1 MSRFLVKYLN
11 TPFYH
16 TLLKEMSAS
25 SNNVGNSR
33 GRGKAWKRE
42 FVLGLANLVK
52 DNWRS
57 LGLGDGNLRN
67 IPDCFNTYRVLI

>member
-25 SNNVGNSR
+25 SNNVGNSL

-52 DNWRS
+52 ENWRS
-57 LGLGDGNLRN
+57 LGLGDANLRN